1 MALLHDL
8 RVAARGLRK
17 RPGWTLTAATTLAL
31 GLGGALAVGSTAYG
45 VLVRPLPYA
54 QPERLVRVYET
65 TPRGGRMNVADP
77 NFEDLAGLAAIF
89 SSTAQYA
96 ASLTAVESA
105 AGPQRRMVA
114 TVSGATFD
122 LLGVR
127 PASGRLFAADELRP
141 GAAPAALLSARLW
154 REWRPASG
162 ALADLDLRIG
172 GTPHAVVGVL
182 PDTFDFPS
190 GAELWVPREREA
202 PLPSRTAH
210 NLAALARLRDGVP
223 LAAARTAADGLAVR
237 LVAAHG
243 DRVDLA
249 GFAVVPLLE
258 TQVAGAR
265 PALLLVLGAA
275 AFLFVVA
282 MVNVGSLL
290 LARFRTQQAEI
301 ATRIALGADG
311 GRLATHFLG
320 EWLLV
325 ALPSAVLGVALAA
338 AAIEALRRFAGGALP
353 RLDAVAVDAPVA
365 GAAVA
370 ALLLLS
376 FGFVAASTRRARRLD
391 LEATLRAGSPRTAG
405 GGRSWWRALPLAVQA
420 TATFLL
426 LAAVA
431 LVGTSLLRLVR
442 VEPGFRTAAIDV
454 VDLHPPAA
462 GDAAAV
468 PRRAREY
475 GELVTRLAALP
486 GSREVGL
493 VSTLPLAGSAAN
505 GTFLELGAGEPPT
518 DFAGFDALAR
528 SGARTGNALYLVASE
543 GYFRA
548 LGIALREGR
557 LFEERDDF
565 DAPHVALVSE
575 SLARAVWPHESALG
589 RRLEFGNMDGDL
601 RALTVVGVVADVR
614 QSGLAESA
622 PAIVYTNFRQRPQGA
637 WSMTAVIARGDSAP
651 IAVDALRDSVRQSLP
666 ATPWRLRRI
675 EDVVAASLAERRL
688 LVVLLA
694 TFAAVA
700 LALAAAGVF
709 GAVSVAVAE
718 RRREY
723 ALRLALGADERS
735 IVQLALRHGLVPCAA
750 GVAAGALLA
759 LASGRVLSGLLFEIR
774 PTHPPALVATALAVV
789 AVAAA
794 AAWLPARRA
803 GSVAPANVLRAE

>member
-1 MALLHDL
+1 MALLNDL

-45 VLVRPLPYA
+45 ILVRPLPYP
-54 QPERLVRVYET
+54 QPDRLVRVYET
-65 TPRGGRMNVADP
+65 APQGGRMNVADP
-77 NFEDLAGLAAIF
+77 NFADLAGLATVF

-114 TVSGATFD
+114 TVSAATFE

-127 PASGRLFAADELRP
+127 PASGRLFAGGELRP
-141 GAAPAALLSARLW
+141 GAAPVALLSARLW
-154 REWRPASG
+154 REWQPPSG

-172 GTPHAVVGVL
+172 GASYAVVGVL
-182 PDTFDFPS
+182 PDGFDFPS
-190 GAELWVPREREA
+190 GAELWVPRELEA

-210 NLAALARLRDGVP
+210 NLAAVARLRDGVS
-223 LAAARTAADGLAVR
+223 LAAARAAADGLAGR
-237 LVAAHG
+237 LVAEHG

-249 GFAVVPLLE
+249 GFALVPLLE
-258 TQVAGAR
+258 TQVGGVR

-282 MVNVGSLL
+282 MINVGSLL

-301 ATRIALGADG
+301 ATRVAIGADG

-325 ALPSAVLGVALAA
+325 ALPAAAVGVALAA
-338 AAIEALRRFAGGALP
+338 AAIAALRRFAAGALP
-353 RLDAVAVDAPVA
+353 RLDAVAVDPPVA
-365 GAAVA
+365 TAAVA
-370 ALLLLS
+370 ALVLLS
-376 FGFVAASTRRARRLD
+376 FGFVAANTRRARRLD

-405 GGRSWWRALPLAVQA
+405 GGRTWWRAVPLAVQA
-420 TATFLL
+420 AATFLL

-431 LVGTSLLRLVR
+431 LVGVSLLRLLR

-462 GDAAAV
+462 RDEAAV

-475 GELVTRLAALP
+475 GELVARIAALP

-493 VSTLPLAGSAAN
+493 ISTLPLAGSAAN
-505 GTFLELGAGEPPT
+505 GTFIDLGAAEAPT
-518 DFAGFDALAR
+518 DFAGFESLAR
-528 SGARTGNALYLVASE
+528 GARTGNALYLVASE

-548 LGIALREGR
+548 LGVPLREGR
-557 LFEERDDF
+557 LFEARDDLE
-565 DAPHVALVSE
+565 APHVALVSE
-575 SLARAVWPHESALG
+575 SLARAVWPGESALG

-614 QSGLAESA
+614 QSGLAEPA
-622 PAIVYTNFRQRPQGA
+622 PPILYTNFRQRPQGA
-637 WSMTAVIARGDSAP
+637 WSMTAVIARDGTEP
-651 IAVDALRDSVRQSLP
+651 VAVDALRDAVRESLP
-666 ATPWRLRRI
+666 GTPWRLRRI
-675 EDVVAASLAERRL
+675 EDVVAASLAEHRL
-688 LVVLLA
+688 LAVLLA

-723 ALRLALGADERS
+723 AVRLALGADERS
-735 IVQLALRHGLVPCAA
+735 IVQLALRHGLAPCAA

-759 LASGRVLSGLLFEIR
+759 LAAGRVLSSLLFEIR

-789 AVAAA
+789 AVATA

-803 GSVAPANVLRAE
+803 GGVAPASVLRSE